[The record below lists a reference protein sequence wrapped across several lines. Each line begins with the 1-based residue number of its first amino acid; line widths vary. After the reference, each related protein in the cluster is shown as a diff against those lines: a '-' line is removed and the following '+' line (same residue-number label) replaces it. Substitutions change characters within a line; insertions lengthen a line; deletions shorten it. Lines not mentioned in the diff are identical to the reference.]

1 MPTHTFIIYNSI
13 SQTEG
18 LALGVDKMKK
28 RKSSQSYP
36 RICDGLIRNAGMYDS
51 LFFATEDRQKKEQDQ
66 SW

>member
-28 RKSSQSYP
+28 TKKAVSLIHP

-51 LFFATEDRQKKEQDQ
+51 LFFCD
-66 SW
+66 